1 MNKPESHATST
12 LARLQQFVVL
22 SILVGAGLWG
32 FRWWPDNPVKA
43 VLGSATIVL
52 LHVLVLALQFGL
64 MVWVNRRDPAPPIR
78 PCAWLRAWWDE
89 VRVATLVFG
98 WRQPFRWRL
107 APDTDV
113 AAAPAFTAA
122 VFVHGFVCN
131 RGMWLPWMRVLRE
144 RGIPYTSVNL
154 EPVFGSI
161 DDYVPLIDDAVRRA
175 HALTGRPP
183 ALVCHS
189 MGGLAARAW
198 LAVTPNAAARVSC
211 VITIGT
217 PHHGTW
223 LASLSHTPN
232 GRQMRVDGEWLQ
244 RLRALEANQ
253 SRPPFVCWYSNG
265 DNIVF
270 PASTAIL
277 EGADNRHLDA
287 VPHVAMAYHPTVMVT
302 SLAMLASAD
311 SSPFA
316 RTAS

>member
-1 MNKPESHATST
+1 MNTPDLHAQST

-22 SILVGAGLWG
+22 SILAGAGLWLY
-32 FRWWPDNPVKA
+32 RWWADSPGLA
-43 VLGSATIVL
+43 VLGSAAIVL
-52 LHVLVLALQFGL
+52 LYVLVLALQFGL
-64 MVWVNRRDPAPPIR
+64 MVWVNRRDPTPTIKPGG
-78 PCAWLRAWWDE
+78 WLRAWWDE

-113 AAAPAFTAA
+113 PAAPGRTAA
-122 VFVHGFVCN
+122 VFVHGFLCN

-144 RGIPYTSVNL
+144 RGLPYTSVNL

-175 HALTGRPP
+175 HALTGQPP
-183 ALVCHS
+183 VLVCHS

-198 LAVTPNAAARVSC
+198 LAATPGAAARVSC

-223 LASLSHTPN
+223 LAGLSHTPN

-270 PASTAIL
+270 PASTATL
-277 EGADNRHLDA
+277 EGADNRHLDG

-302 SLAMLASAD
+302 SLAMLASAGN
-311 SSPFA
+311 SPSA